1 LTNFSANVARSHV
14 ASLFV
19 AGGAWSALRVFFLM
33 TQPISCIFAKRME
46 FERRQC
52 YCTEVQWYAVSK
64 PPRDCESQKTVM
76 CFSNDGIFSFF
87 RCPSV
92 SRERLTNMCL
102 IWSARKRVV
111 GFTSRLRIPE
121 RDVLFC
127 NVQFLSKTLLTGSLA
142 NDRRVPMSS

>member
-1 LTNFSANVARSHV
+1 MCVFVVFFVFVDFTAEFEGILTNFSANVARSHV

-46 FERRQC
+46 LERRQC

-76 CFSNDGIFSFF
+76 CFSNDGIFSLSLSQS
-87 RCPSV
+87 RTIDRSV
-92 SRERLTNMCL
+92 LNLECT
-102 IWSARKRVV
+102 
-111 GFTSRLRIPE
+111 
-121 RDVLFC
+121 
-127 NVQFLSKTLLTGSLA
+127 
-142 NDRRVPMSS
+142 